1 MKTCKT
7 KQAYGIVVLLLSF
20 MFINPIHAQNGP
32 RGTLKVGAAK
42 VDITPG
48 LDELPPNS
56 FGILD
61 HIHSRAIVIDN
72 SHTKAV
78 LATVDI
84 GGIGDMQ
91 WKAIAERVEKELGIP
106 QTNIMVTA
114 SHTHSGARLKPEVLI
129 EKIFLSIKEAA
140 SKLQPAKMGYGSGVS
155 YININRN
162 IFDDERRGWWEG
174 PNYEGVSDK
183 TVSVISFKTLD
194 DKPIAVYYNYA
205 MHAVA
210 AGQLDMVSGDVPGTT
225 SKYIED
231 TFDNEMVAVW
241 STGASGDQNPIY
253 FNQTYELRDIR
264 IKEYAKRGED
274 ISNAMPPGGTGLDR
288 KNPQVAKLMQQQ
300 KDIIVSMGQMLGEEV
315 MHVMREIK
323 RHETIIPINAGV
335 KIVTCPGRNRLNK
348 GRAGYEGKYE
358 DAAPIDLRLGLIML
372 DNIPVTSVN
381 AEIFN
386 YIAVRLKKESP
397 YTRTMMATITNGT
410 ARSGYIPNDAAYGFQ
425 TFEVLSS
432 RLKPGY
438 AESAIVNG
446 LLDLINEATH

>member
-1 MKTCKT
+1 MISD
-7 KQAYGIVVLLLSF
+7 A
-20 MFINPIHAQNGP
+20 
-32 RGTLKVGAAK
+32 
-42 VDITPG
+42 
-48 LDELPPNS
+48 
-56 FGILD
+56 
-61 HIHSRAIVIDN
+61 
-72 SHTKAV
+72 
-78 LATVDI
+78 
-84 GGIGDMQ
+84 Q
-91 WKAIAERVEKELGIP
+91 WKTITERVETEIGIP
-106 QTNIMVTA
+106 QNNIMITA
-114 SHTHSGARLKPEVLI
+114 SHTHSGARLKPEVLN
-129 EKIFLSIKEAA
+129 EKIFSSIKEAT
-140 SKLQPAKMGYGSGVS
+140 SKLQPAQIGYGSGVS

-162 IFDDERRGWWEG
+162 IFDQERHGWWEG
-174 PNYEGVSDK
+174 PNYEGISDK
-183 TVSVISFKTLD
+183 TVAVICFKTMD
-194 DKPIAVYYNYA
+194 NKPIAVYYNYA

-210 AGQLDMVSGDVPGTT
+210 AGQLDMISGDVPGTT

-231 TFDNEMVAVW
+231 TFDNEIIAVW

-288 KNPQVAKLMQQQ
+288 NNPQVAKLMQQQ
-300 KDIIVSMGQMLGEEV
+300 KDIIISMGQMLGEEV
-315 MHVMREIK
+315 QHVMRNIK
-323 RHETIIPINAGV
+323 RYETVIPINTGS
-335 KIVTCPGRNRLNK
+335 KIITCPGRNRLNK

-358 DAAPIDLRLGLIML
+358 DADPIELRLGLIML
-372 DNIPVTSVN
+372 DNIPITSVN

-386 YIAVRLKKESP
+386 YIAVRLKNESP

>member
-1 MKTCKT
+1 M
-7 KQAYGIVVLLLSF
+7 
-20 MFINPIHAQNGP
+20 N
-32 RGTLKVGAAK
+32 
-42 VDITPG
+42 
-48 LDELPPNS
+48 
-56 FGILD
+56 
-61 HIHSRAIVIDN
+61 
-72 SHTKAV
+72 
-78 LATVDI
+78 
-84 GGIGDMQ
+84 
-91 WKAIAERVEKELGIP
+91 
-106 QTNIMVTA
+106 
-114 SHTHSGARLKPEVLI
+114 
-129 EKIFLSIKEAA
+129 EKIFSSIKEAT
-140 SKLQPAKMGYGSGVS
+140 SKLQPAQIGYGSGVS

-162 IFDDERRGWWEG
+162 IFDQERHGWWEG
-174 PNYEGVSDK
+174 PNYEGISDK
-183 TVSVISFKTLD
+183 TVAVICFKTMD
-194 DKPIAVYYNYA
+194 NKPIAVYYNYA

-210 AGQLDMVSGDVPGTT
+210 AGQLDMISGDVPGTT

-231 TFDNEMVAVW
+231 TFDNEIIAVW

-288 KNPQVAKLMQQQ
+288 NNPQVAKLMQQQ
-300 KDIIVSMGQMLGEEV
+300 KDIIISMGQMLGEEV
-315 MHVMREIK
+315 QHVMRNIK
-323 RHETIIPINAGV
+323 RYETVIPINTGS
-335 KIVTCPGRNRLNK
+335 KIITCPGRNRLNK

-358 DAAPIDLRLGLIML
+358 DADPIELRLGLIML
-372 DNIPVTSVN
+372 DNIPITSVN

-386 YIAVRLKKESP
+386 YIAVRLKNESP